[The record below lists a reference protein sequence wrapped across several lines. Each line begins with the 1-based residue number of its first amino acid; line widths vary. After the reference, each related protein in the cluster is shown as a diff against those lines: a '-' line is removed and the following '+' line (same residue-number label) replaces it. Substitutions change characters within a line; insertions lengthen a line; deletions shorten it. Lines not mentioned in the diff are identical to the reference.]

1 MRYHRPLV
9 TIAAAAAVIAALPA
23 HAGGMKTLDGKK
35 TKVLTFSGTGSPQDN
50 DANLVAD
57 QGGPNAPGS
66 NPRPSDYGHCPK
78 TRCLSWSFVYKPA
91 KGVKRGPFSAR
102 IDWTL
107 PGQDYDIY
115 VIDKKLGNVGQCGA
129 SAGQSEYVTVPS
141 PVPGHTYTVVVD
153 EYRSLPDTVKAT
165 VSFPAVNYAP
175 VAPVP
180 DTLVIVP
187 FACGLAG

>member
-1 MRYHRPLV
+1 MRYRPMMAL
-9 TIAAAAAVIAALPA
+9 AATAAVIAALPA
-23 HAGGMKTLDGKK
+23 HAAGVKTLDGKK

-50 DANLVAD
+50 DANLIAD

-66 NPRPSDYGHCPK
+66 NPRPTDYGHCAK
-78 TRCLSWSFVYKPA
+78 SRCLTWSFVYKPA

-115 VIDKKLGNVGQCGA
+115 VIDKKAGDVGHCGA
-129 SAGQSEYVTVPS
+129 SAGQSEYVTVTT
-141 PVPGHTYTVVVD
+141 PVPGHTYMIVVD
-153 EYRSLPDTVKAT
+153 EYRAVPDTVKAT
-165 VSFPAVNYAP
+165 VSFPAKHYAP

-180 DTLVIVP
+180 DTVVIVP
-187 FACGLAG
+187 FACGLSS